1 MILHFCPHCGTK
13 LQAGF
18 KFCPSCGEKL
28 PCDGDTESQ
37 TAQKHNVNSSKLSDM
52 TVGGTALSRPPMH
65 RTRQAASRGGRQGG
79 ISSQI
84 APPLALAQD
93 PLVTAQS
100 PEASSS
106 PQKRKRGSLVVK
118 QEEAL
123 SPLPSSSSSTRS
135 PSAAKGKAKK
145 AKRVNSLEPLPESEQ
160 LSDTAGRKW
169 ILLELLS
176 QNEAELVYAVQQ
188 VTARGSSLGY
198 EYILKLGAKDGRI
211 FNEQNFLQRAAKP
224 ASVEKWKKLN
234 KMNFLGIPVCEGFG
248 LHADTYRFL
257 IFPNMGRTLQSL
269 LEEQGELLSQKA
281 VLQLACHMLDVL
293 EYIHENE
300 YVHADIHAENVYVN
314 PADTTQV
321 YLAGYCHAFRYC
333 PGGKHVEYRE
343 GSRTP
348 HEGAMEFISMDL
360 HKGVG
365 PSRRSDLQALAYCM
379 LRWLTGH
386 LPWSALTNS
395 PSRVAVEK
403 ERYVNDVQ
411 ALLRHCF
418 GKKIVPGA
426 VQLYLSQVMA
436 LQYTEQ
442 PDYQQ
447 LREGLQEAL
456 KQQGASQHQP
466 LDMKL

>member
-1 MILHFCPHCGTK
+1 MPPRGRHMLVLICFFLS
-13 LQAGF
+13 
-18 KFCPSCGEKL
+18 SCL
-28 PCDGDTESQ
+28 PF
-37 TAQKHNVNSSKLSDM
+37 
-52 TVGGTALSRPPMH
+52 
-65 RTRQAASRGGRQGG
+65 
-79 ISSQI
+79 I
-84 APPLALAQD
+84 
-93 PLVTAQS
+93 
-100 PEASSS
+100 
-106 PQKRKRGSLVVK
+106 
-118 QEEAL
+118 
-123 SPLPSSSSSTRS
+123 
-135 PSAAKGKAKK
+135 AAKGKAKK

-176 QNEAELVYAVQQ
+176 QNEAELVYAGEV
-188 VTARGSSLGY
+188 VPLSSS
-198 EYILKLGAKDGRI
+198 EETQGAKDGRI

-248 LHADTYRFL
+248 LHADTYRLLWLHRFL

-466 LDMKL
+466 LDMKVRAPSGSLTSTNEDPGEAPAVRQSSCILGSCGPAVM